1 MTPPSVPIIVYLCHL
16 DGSSIS
22 SLQEPVVKEVQEP
35 LTLGCLRLG
44 ALPRHVFRGREE
56 RGLMPNGGNGV
67 RHKCDPN
74 FRANW
79 EGRRALESRFLVG
92 MMPLKKRNI
101 CREPR

>member
-1 MTPPSVPIIVYLCHL
+1 M
-16 DGSSIS
+16 
-22 SLQEPVVKEVQEP
+22 
-35 LTLGCLRLG
+35 
-44 ALPRHVFRGREE
+44 
-56 RGLMPNGGNGV
+56 MPNDGNGV
-67 RHKCDPN
+67 RHKCDPD